1 MTRMDVLKKLDQGAS
16 DYAAK
21 ATFSRVAGLVKS
33 AVANALVAVHNG
45 STEMRFYAAG
55 QLDATMAAVTA
66 IAPKAEADALY
77 IVLSS
82 CSNLLDA
89 NADIGSSGAS
99 VALIQLE
106 MLMAA

>member
-1 MTRMDVLKKLDQGAS
+1 MTRMDVLKKLDQGVQ
-16 DYAAK
+16 DYATK

-33 AVANALVAVHNG
+33 AVSAALMGAQNG

-66 IAPKAEADALY
+66 LAPKAEADALY

-82 CSNLLDA
+82 CSNLLDQ
-89 NADIGSSGAS
+89 NADIGQSGAS